1 MGHLKIYTS
10 DIRTISVKLYRM
22 TQVQVAYFT
31 FRMRNGKAREHKD
44 FSASFRDGYTN
55 PKERVLV
62 CIDLRG
68 EQRDVV
74 MSILGVDGVRSR
86 HHTSLVLRVSE
97 KYASRPV
104 SRRHSNAIE

>member
-1 MGHLKIYTS
+1 
-10 DIRTISVKLYRM
+10 
-22 TQVQVAYFT
+22 
-31 FRMRNGKAREHKD
+31 MRNDEARGRKD
-44 FSASFRDGYTN
+44 LSAAFEDGYTN
-55 PKERVLV
+55 PKERMLV

-97 KYASRPV
+97 KYACRPV
-104 SRRHSNAIE
+104 GRRHSNAIE